1 MKRLGAPAV
10 ERRAR
15 LRWNPMKNL
24 LLRINDTIYMTC
36 IWVAGLSVLAVALM
50 IPWGVFARY
59 VLGTGSSWPEPTA
72 ILLMIVFTFIGAAA
86 SYRSGSHMA
95 VDMVTSRMPPHWQT
109 LASVFT
115 QLLMAAVCIFMTIWG
130 TKLCMTTWNQFM
142 SAIPT
147 LRVGITYMPIP
158 IGGFLTLIFVLEKL
172 LLGDQSKR
180 RVVQFD
186 LVEENEGA
194 A

>member
-1 MKRLGAPAV
+1 
-10 ERRAR
+10 
-15 LRWNPMKNL
+15 MKNL
-24 LLRINDTIYMTC
+24 LLRINDRIYMTC
-36 IWVAGLSVLAVALM
+36 IWVAGLSVLAISLM

-72 ILLMIVFTFIGAAA
+72 ILLMMVFTFIGAAA

-95 VDMVTSRMPPHWQT
+95 VAMLTDRLPPHLRKT
-109 LASVFT
+109 AAIVA
-115 QLLMAAVCIFMTIWG
+115 QLLMATICLFMAIWG
-130 TKLCMTTWNQFM
+130 SKLCLSTWNQFM
-142 SAIPT
+142 SALPT

-158 IGGFLTLIFVLEKL
+158 IGGALTLVFVLEKL
-172 LLGDQSKR
+172 LLGDQSNR
-180 RVVQFD
+180 RVVRFD

>member
-1 MKRLGAPAV
+1 
-10 ERRAR
+10 
-15 LRWNPMKNL
+15 MKNL
-24 LLRINDTIYMTC
+24 LLRINDKIYMTC
-36 IWVAGLSVLAVALM
+36 IWVAGLSVLAISLM

-86 SYRSGSHMA
+86 SYRAGAHMA
-95 VDMVTSRMPPHWQT
+95 VAMLTDRMPPQWRRA
-109 LASVFT
+109 ASIFS
-115 QLLMAAVCIFMTIWG
+115 QLLMALICLFMTIWG
-130 TKLCMTTWNQFM
+130 TKLCMATWNQFM
-142 SAIPT
+142 SALPT
-147 LRVGITYMPIP
+147 LRVGITYMPVP
-158 IGGFLTLIFVLEKL
+158 VGGFLTLIFVLEKL

-186 LVEENEGA
+186 LVEESEGA

>member
-1 MKRLGAPAV
+1 
-10 ERRAR
+10 
-15 LRWNPMKNL
+15 MKNL
-24 LLRINDTIYMTC
+24 LLRINDRIYMTC

-59 VLGTGSSWPEPTA
+59 ILGTGSSWPEPTA

-95 VDMVTSRMPPHWQT
+95 VDMLTNRLPPH
-109 LASVFT
+109 LKSAASVVA
-115 QLLMAAVCIFMTIWG
+115 QLLMAAICIFMTIWG
-130 TKLCMTTWNQFM
+130 AKLCMSTWNQFM
-142 SAIPT
+142 SALPT

-172 LLGDQSKR
+172 FLGDQSQR

-186 LVEENEGA
+186 LVEESEGA
-194 A
+194 V